1 MKTMMMRC
9 LKYIMI
15 TIINSAL
22 DPIIITKKTK
32 RWELL
37 KKTKMKRIENLIA
50 LIRVIILVKNST
62 IEMKIKKNKTCMT
75 KE

>member
-22 DPIIITKKTK
+22 DPTIITKKTK

-62 IEMKIKKNKTCMT
+62 TEMKIKKNKTCMT
-75 KE
+75 RE